1 MSRSLS
7 ATDKTMAA
15 YFAALMAEADEAEA
29 LAPTAA
35 PEPAV
40 VPVVAPEPV
49 IAATID
55 ELRPLPA
62 RPPREVAS
70 PPATP
75 VLSAEEQANAAMLA
89 QYGQGLDELR
99 SALEPPA
106 AAAAVV
112 VKEAPKAATLS
123 AEERANAEMLAL
135 YGDSATSAPAL
146 SAEERANAEMLAR
159 YGQPEPA
166 PVTRSAAPQ
175 PKAAPVVPPPAVTAV
190 REPQPV
196 AKLLEQVSAVQREI
210 LPQRQQPQPVV
221 EELANLQC
229 ILETSGLTEL
239 AGDIIPP
246 VKADAMMAEDEFQ
259 TLYFEVAG
267 LVLAVPLRMLGGI
280 HRLERI
286 NKLIG
291 KPDWYMGMMLQ
302 RDAQLHVVDTARWVM
317 PEKYTPD
324 LAASL
329 NYQYLIMLDDSP
341 WGLACERLLT
351 AATVRK
357 DAVRWRERNGKRPW
371 LAGLVVERM
380 CALIDVSALIAQ
392 LRGGER

>member
-49 IAATID
+49 IVATID

-70 PPATP
+70 PPATS

-135 YGDSATSAPAL
+135 YGDSATSASAL

-175 PKAAPVVPPPAVTAV
+175 PKAVPVVPAPAVTAV

>member
-1 MSRSLS
+1 
-7 ATDKTMAA
+7 
-15 YFAALMAEADEAEA
+15 
-29 LAPTAA
+29 
-35 PEPAV
+35 
-40 VPVVAPEPV
+40 
-49 IAATID
+49 
-55 ELRPLPA
+55 
-62 RPPREVAS
+62 
-70 PPATP
+70 
-75 VLSAEEQANAAMLA
+75 
-89 QYGQGLDELR
+89 
-99 SALEPPA
+99 
-106 AAAAVV
+106 
-112 VKEAPKAATLS
+112 
-123 AEERANAEMLAL
+123 
-135 YGDSATSAPAL
+135 
-146 SAEERANAEMLAR
+146 MLAR

-166 PVTRSAAPQ
+166 AVPRSAASQ
-175 PKAAPVVPPPAVTAV
+175 LKSSSAPHTSSVTTV

-229 ILETSGLTEL
+229 ILETSGLTDL

-246 VKADAMMAEDEFQ
+246 VKADVMMAEDEFQ

-371 LAGLVVERM
+371 LAGLVIERM

-392 LRGGER
+392 LRSGGER

>member
-75 VLSAEEQANAAMLA
+75 VLSGEEQANAAMLA

-135 YGDSATSAPAL
+135 YGDSATSASAL

-175 PKAAPVVPPPAVTAV
+175 PKAASVVPSTAVTAV

>member
-15 YFAALMAEADEAEA
+15 YFAALMAEEDESDVLGQAA
-29 LAPTAA
+29 IAA
-35 PEPAV
+35 PEPIIVA
-40 VPVVAPEPV
+40 PVVAPPEPV
-49 IAATID
+49 IAATTD

-62 RPPREVAS
+62 RPPRELVP
-70 PPATP
+70 PPAMP

-89 QYGQGLDELR
+89 QYGQELDELR
-99 SALEPPA
+99 TALVPP
-106 AAAAVV
+106 
-112 VKEAPKAATLS
+112 PS
-123 AEERANAEMLAL
+123 
-135 YGDSATSAPAL
+135 PAL

-166 PVTRSAAPQ
+166 AVPRNAASQ
-175 PKAAPVVPPPAVTAV
+175 PKSTLAPHAPSVTTV

-371 LAGLVVERM
+371 LAGLVIERM
-380 CALIDVSALIAQ
+380 CALIDVSALVAQ
-392 LRGGER
+392 LRNGGER